1 MVVLNNGESLSGTF
15 SRIRENTLVF
25 RTSLQGQMITPLDN
39 VRTLSAGT
47 PLYISMMDDRVYYG
61 RLAVHEN
68 GQVIHPL
75 DGGAPIRI
83 TVSDIQDTLP
93 IPTPTTG
100 TDPTANGDYLLQ
112 TPPELQLRKE
122 QAAPARPDLPPAPS
136 TRPQKQE
143 IPGNGQ
149 PNLHLRLSGDS
160 LLTEE
165 DVRDK
170 RDPAR
175 DDVAQKP
182 AYNLNVQPPL
192 KLGLYEALLAEHNR
206 SLDLIAFF
214 DAERERRQEPQR
226 FPAGQHRPL
235 NHSSE
240 GTLGL
245 YLHRF
250 FQQEATSPFYGNL
263 TFPLDTT
270 SPPGT
275 VSSEPPP
282 AGRLYLHWSPGN
294 QLTSER

>member
-1 MVVLNNGESLSGTF
+1 
-15 SRIRENTLVF
+15 
-25 RTSLQGQMITPLDN
+25 
-39 VRTLSAGT
+39 
-47 PLYISMMDDRVYYG
+47 MDDRVYYG

-68 GQVIHPL
+68 SQVIHPL

-83 TVSDIQDTLP
+83 TVSDIQETLP

-112 TPPELQLRKE
+112 TPPGLQLRKE
-122 QAAPARPDLPPAPS
+122 QAAPVRPDLPPALL
-136 TRPQKQE
+136 TRPQKQA

-165 DVRDK
+165 GVRDK
-170 RDPAR
+170 RDPVR
-175 DDVAQKP
+175 DDAKQTP
-182 AYNLNVQPPL
+182 AYTLNVQPPL

-226 FPAGQHRPL
+226 FPADLKDSP
-235 NHSSE
+235 E
-240 GTLGL
+240 GALGL

-250 FQQEATSPFYGNL
+250 FQQEAISPFYGNL

-270 SPPGT
+270 SSPET
-275 VSSEPPP
+275 LSSEPPSD
-282 AGRLYLHWSPGN
+282 GRLHLHWSPGN
-294 QLTSER
+294 QLISER